1 MTCLK
6 LAVGSNLLAIRSM
19 LELHR
24 LTTEYIQIEDRFR
37 LTGEDQQGRA
47 LCLWLTQRL
56 AIRIVV
62 HLVDAIA
69 TSSPEAIQNPSQDQD
84 VSKLLQGFAQQAAA
98 ADLSPQVAVQ
108 SSAAKQ
114 SMLINEVDVTRG
126 EGGVVSLVF
135 RNHEDTKVALS
146 FQLQQLRQ
154 WLSIIHAQWIKAEWP
169 NSIWPEWIGE
179 KAQPVDSTDPS
190 NPLH

>member
-1 MTCLK
+1 MK
-6 LAVGSNLLAIRSM
+6 LADGSNQLATRSM

-37 LTGEDQQGRA
+37 LTGEDPQGRA

-98 ADLSPQVAVQ
+98 ADLSPQAAVQ

-154 WLSIIHAQWIKAEWP
+154 WLSIIHAQWIKAEWS
-169 NSIWPEWIGE
+169 NSIWPEWMGE
-179 KAQPVDSTDPS
+179 KAQPVDSTGPS